1 MIMEKTIATRF
12 TESSGTVTL
21 NRPEVHNAINLQMIR
36 ELSDVFTRMKNQ
48 PAVRVIHLC
57 ASGSN
62 FSAGADL
69 NWMREGLYQTGS
81 RVSEE
86 SLELANL
93 FHSIA
98 AAPQVVVCSVK
109 GKVMGGANGIVA
121 ASDLV
126 VAAEEA
132 QFAFTEVRLGLV
144 PATIAPYI
152 LRKAGYA
159 KSLDWMLTGR
169 LFTAREAFQAGLI
182 QYLSSGPDP
191 EKDAGEIIE
200 GLLRN
205 GPRAMK
211 GIKKMVND
219 LSAGYIDRETREL
232 TAQLIARYRTSEEGQ
247 EGMKAFFEKRK
258 PFWDEKYDLS

>member
-1 MIMEKTIATRF
+1 MIMEKTVTTRF
-12 TESSGTVTL
+12 TEASGTVTL
-21 NRPEVHNAINLQMIR
+21 NRPDVHNAMNLQMVR
-36 ELSDVFTRMKNQ
+36 ELSDVFIRLHNQ
-48 PAVRVIHLC
+48 PGIRIIHLC

-69 NWMREGLYQTGS
+69 NWMREGLSQTGS
-81 RVSEE
+81 RVREE

-126 VAAEEA
+126 VAADEA

-169 LFTAREAFQAGLI
+169 LFSAREAFQAGLV
-182 QYLSSGPDP
+182 QYLSSGTKT
-191 EKDAGEIIE
+191 EKDSVEIIE

-205 GPRAMK
+205 GPRALK
-211 GIKKMVND
+211 GIKQLVND
-219 LSAGYIDRETREL
+219 LSGGDIDGETREL

-258 PFWDEKYDLS
+258 PVWNG